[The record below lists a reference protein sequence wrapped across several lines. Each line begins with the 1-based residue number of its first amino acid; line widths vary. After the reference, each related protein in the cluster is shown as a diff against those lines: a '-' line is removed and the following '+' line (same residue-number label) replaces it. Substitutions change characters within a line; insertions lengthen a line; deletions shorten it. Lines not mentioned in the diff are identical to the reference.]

1 MQVCVC
7 AGLRV
12 PRVGVGCSPSV
23 RLAFVIGLLY
33 FGEKCAVAYLES
45 VNSLKMKGKPE
56 RRGAE
61 KRLTP

>member
-1 MQVCVC
+1 
-7 AGLRV
+7 
-12 PRVGVGCSPSV
+12 VGVGCSPSV